1 MIMPSSMSMS
11 LSMVMKLTRKL
22 IVLPIR
28 EKIISFTSTLVDD
41 GGLMITMMI
50 TMKMIMMLFLFSTA

>member
-1 MIMPSSMSMS
+1 
-11 LSMVMKLTRKL
+11 MVMKLTRKL

-50 TMKMIMMLFLFSTA
+50 TMKMMMMMFLFSTA

>member
-1 MIMPSSMSMS
+1 MIMPSSI

-50 TMKMIMMLFLFSTA
+50 TMKMMMMMFLFSTA